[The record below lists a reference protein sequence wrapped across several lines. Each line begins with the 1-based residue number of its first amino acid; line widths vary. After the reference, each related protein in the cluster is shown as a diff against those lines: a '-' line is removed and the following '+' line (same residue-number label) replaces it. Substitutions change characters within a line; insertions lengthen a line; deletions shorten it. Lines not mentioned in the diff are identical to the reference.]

1 VQWFTV
7 VQNKTEPLKRN
18 TVKRFTKWCNTIT
31 KKTYRMKNLSLNNP
45 HFEFIERS
53 FREWLDILGYSHH
66 SIYNLPNHVRE
77 LLYYLEQN
85 GIHHIK
91 QLEVS
96 HIREFYQ
103 QLKYRSNKR
112 KSGGLSNAYLNKHLQ
127 ALYKFC
133 DYLRQSGKIL
143 LPALCIDWEA
153 DDSEE
158 ITVLT
163 TDEIKLLYKATENY
177 NINTE
182 LEPFNSRDR
191 AMLSIFYGCGLRRNE
206 GYHLNIPDINFDR
219 RILRVRKG
227 KNYKERLVPFN
238 KTNAEYLQ
246 EYVYDWRP
254 VIVKEKKE
262 DAFFISQRGTR
273 MDTQSMAMR
282 LKILQQRTDDITLQQ
297 KNVRLHVLRHSIATH
312 LLQNGMELEKIAR
325 FLGHSSL
332 ESTQIYTHLI
342 HTDEEQKV
350 LPAQRYSNIPKFM
363 PGTPGAS
370 NKYLQDDE

>member
-1 VQWFTV
+1 
-7 VQNKTEPLKRN
+7 
-18 TVKRFTKWCNTIT
+18 
-31 KKTYRMKNLSLNNP
+31 MKNLKLRNA
-45 HFEFIERS
+45 HFEFIEKS
-53 FREWLDILGYSHH
+53 FGEWLDILGYSHH
-66 SIYNLPNHVRE
+66 TIYGLPNHIRE

-91 QLEVS
+91 QLEVN
-96 HIREFYQ
+96 HIRAFYQ
-103 QLKYRSNKR
+103 ELKYRSNQR
-112 KSGGLSNAYLNKHLQ
+112 KGGGLSNGYLNKFLQ
-127 ALYKFC
+127 ALYKFA

-143 LPALCIDWEA
+143 LPSIGIDWEA
-153 DDSEE
+153 DDTEA

-163 TDEIKLLYKATENY
+163 PDEIKLLYKATENY
-177 NINTE
+177 NVGTE
-182 LEPFNSRDR
+182 LEPFNARDR

-206 GYHLNIPDINFDR
+206 GYHLNLTDINFDR

-254 VIVKEKKE
+254 QLIK
-262 DAFFISQRGTR
+262 DTPSGDGGAFFISQRGVR
-273 MDTQSMAMR
+273 MDAQSMALR

-332 ESTQIYTHLI
+332 ESTQVYTHLI
-342 HTDEEQKV
+342 HTDVPSPLERAEGEAV
-350 LPAQRYSNIPKFM
+350 LPAQRYSNIPKF
-363 PGTPGAS
+363 TS
-370 NKYLQDDE
+370 NKYLNGDE